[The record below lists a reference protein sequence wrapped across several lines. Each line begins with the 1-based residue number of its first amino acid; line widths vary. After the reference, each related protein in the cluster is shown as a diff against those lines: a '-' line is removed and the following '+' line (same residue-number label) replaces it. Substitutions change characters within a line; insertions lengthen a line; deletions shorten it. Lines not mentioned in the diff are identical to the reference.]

1 MLPIVLI
8 AAVDV
13 ALLAFFFFRRDPRL
27 LLPAVVLLLPV
38 EVFETQTLEVL
49 GEGGA
54 SGVLRSLLNPGQA
67 LMAATVLTAFVRW
80 RHEPARLI
88 PSSSL
93 VVPVV
98 ALLLLLLLGV
108 AWSDSFV
115 SSNSIAVV
123 PLYVLFLFVA
133 PSFIES
139 RRDVERLIV
148 AVLTVAIVL
157 ALLAV
162 AQRGIGVFAW
172 RESLIQSDGV
182 SYRANATFASPNI
195 LARFLAVALPLGAV
209 LALAT
214 GPRRLTLWLTPT
226 LLVFGTVAIAA
237 TASRSGWLM
246 LILTGLLVL
255 LLIPTTRYAKA
266 KIAAAGLLALGLGAV
281 LLLWQGGA
289 GAERVGSIAE
299 SASVLGQREYLIRA
313 GWAMFRDSPLIGVG
327 AGNYQHA
334 LVTSY
339 LDVIPTW
346 ARVSLSHTS
355 LVSVLAELGLTGV
368 FLFGFVGVRLTVT
381 IVRAY
386 ARSSDAYSR
395 AVLGW
400 LAAAITGIVLHSQ
413 SEGRLFDEPFLWVL
427 LALVIA
433 FELRPS
439 LMAVRD
445 LPAAAPAAP
454 PPVSTSG
461 G

>member
-8 AAVDV
+8 AAIDI
-13 ALLAFFFFRRDPRL
+13 ALLAFFFFRRDPHL

-38 EVFETQTLEVL
+38 EVFETQTLGAL

-54 SGVLRSLLNPGQA
+54 SGALRSLLNPGQA
-67 LMAATVLTAFVRW
+67 LMVATVLTAFIRW

-93 VVPVV
+93 VLPVV

-115 SSNSIAVV
+115 PSNSIAVV

-148 AVLTVAIVL
+148 AVLAAAVVL

-162 AQRGIGVFAW
+162 AQRGFGVFAW

-195 LARFLAVALPLGAV
+195 LARFLAVAMPLGAV

-214 GPRRLTLWLTPT
+214 GPRRLTLWLTPA
-226 LLVFGTVAIAA
+226 LLLLGTAAIAA

-246 LILTGLLVL
+246 LILTGFLVL
-255 LLIPTTRYAKA
+255 LLMPATRYAKT
-266 KIAAAGLLALGLGAV
+266 KLAAAALLALGLGAV
-281 LLLWQGGA
+281 LLLWEGGA
-289 GAERVGSIAE
+289 DAERVSSIAE

-313 GWAMFRDSPLIGVG
+313 GWEMFRDSPLIGVG

-334 LVTSY
+334 LITSY
-339 LDVIPTW
+339 LDVIPSWT
-346 ARVSLSHTS
+346 RVSLSHTS
-355 LVSVLAELGLTGV
+355 LVSVLAEIGLTGV
-368 FLFGFVGVRLTVT
+368 FLFAFVGVRLAVT
-381 IVRAY
+381 IFRAY
-386 ARSSDAYSR
+386 TRSGDAYSR

-400 LAAAITGIVLHSQ
+400 LAAAITGIALHSQ
-413 SEGRLFDEPFLWVL
+413 SEGRLLDEPFLWVL

-439 LMAVRD
+439 LMAARD
-445 LPAAAPAAP
+445 VPSTPPAAP
-454 PPVSTSG
+454 PVPASRL
-461 G
+461 